1 LAGESAARGQEVET
15 LTLVSVLISAYNS
28 GRYFRASLKSVL
40 AQTHRDLEVLVIDD
54 GSTDGAVD
62 RAKDELT
69 DDRIKWVRQE
79 NSGKSVA
86 LNLALREL
94 RGAYYAI
101 HDADDLMHP
110 ERIAKQ
116 AAALDENPDLAA
128 VFCGHELLINGKP
141 VAPRFRAK
149 DREAC
154 REHIEQFR
162 MPAHD
167 PTVMF
172 RVEMVRGMEY
182 EPALRVGQGY
192 DYILRVGEQ
201 HPMIVLG
208 ECLYCYRVSA
218 GSNTRTGVERRQE
231 FVRRVLERAASR
243 RNRPVP
249 DLPGPRGSR
258 DNNLAAHFMESVVD
272 LRAAGRWWAAV
283 VTALRCIRLGPVDPH
298 YYKAIAYALMP
309 AALRRR
315 LRPSERASTGRG
327 AVGAA

>member
-1 LAGESAARGQEVET
+1 MSDRR
-15 LTLVSVLISAYNS
+15 LVSVLVSAYNP
-28 GRYFRASLKSVL
+28 GRYFRASLESVL

-54 GSTDGAVD
+54 GSTDGAVEQ
-62 RAKDELT
+62 AKDELT
-69 DDRIKWVRQE
+69 DDRIRWFRQE

-86 LNLALREL
+86 LNLALGEL

-149 DREAC
+149 DRDAC
-154 REHIEQFR
+154 REDIEQFR

-201 HPMIVLG
+201 RPMVVLG
-208 ECLYCYRVSA
+208 ECLYSYRVSP
-218 GSNTRTGVERRQE
+218 GSNTRTGVRRRE
-231 FVRRVLERAASR
+231 DFVQQVRARAAAR
-243 RNRPVP
+243 RG
-249 DLPGPRGSR
+249 LPQPPRAPKFLGSR

-272 LRAAGRWWAAV
+272 LKRAGRSRQAF
-283 VTALRCIRLGPVDPH
+283 VTGVRCGMLRPASAYYWRALGF
-298 YYKAIAYALMP
+298 ALMP
-309 AALRRR
+309 HGLRRR
-315 LRPSERASTGRG
+315 LRASERVISQ
-327 AVGAA
+327 AVRT

>member
-1 LAGESAARGQEVET
+1 MSDRP
-15 LTLVSVLISAYNS
+15 LVSVLVAAYDP
-28 GRYFRASLKSVL
+28 GRAFEASLRSIL
-40 AQTHRDLEVLVIDD
+40 DQSHRAIEVLVIDD
-54 GSTDGAVD
+54 GSTDGAVEH
-62 RAKDELT
+62 AKAGI
-69 DDRIKWVRQE
+69 DDSRVRWFRQE

-101 HDADDLMHP
+101 QDADDLMHP

-128 VFCGHELLINGKP
+128 VFCGHELLINNKP

-154 REHIEQFR
+154 REDIEQFR

-172 RVEMVRGMEY
+172 RVEIVRGMEY

-192 DYILRVGEQ
+192 DYILRIGEQ

-208 ECLYCYRVSA
+208 ECLYSYRVSP
-218 GSNTRTGVERRQE
+218 GSNTRTGVARRQE

-243 RNRPVP
+243 RNRSVP
-249 DLPGPRGSR
+249 DLSAPRGAR

-283 VTALRCIRLGPVDPH
+283 VTGLHCIRLGPVDPH
-298 YYKAIAYALMP
+298 YYKAFAYALMP
-309 AALRRR
+309 AGLRRR
-315 LRPSERASTGRG
+315 LRPSERESTGRG